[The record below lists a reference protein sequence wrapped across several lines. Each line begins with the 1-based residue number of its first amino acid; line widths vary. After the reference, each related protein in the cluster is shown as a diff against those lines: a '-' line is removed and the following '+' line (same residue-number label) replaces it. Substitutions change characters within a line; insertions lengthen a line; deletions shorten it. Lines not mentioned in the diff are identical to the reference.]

1 MRVTVVMNRKSDRAY
16 RNTGHKA
23 DRSCTKLQVSKAQ
36 LCLLVR
42 FNGPRRSMRRLNEI
56 EDNAL

>member
-1 MRVTVVMNRKSDRAY
+1 MSPTVHIVTQATKSFD
-16 RNTGHKA
+16 
-23 DRSCTKLQVSKAQ
+23 CVLKLQVRKTQ

-42 FNGPRRSMRRLNEI
+42 SNGPRRSMRRLNEI

>member
-1 MRVTVVMNRKSDRAY
+1 MSPTVHIVTQATKSF
-16 RNTGHKA
+16 G
-23 DRSCTKLQVSKAQ
+23 CVLKLQVRKTQ

-42 FNGPRRSMRRLNEI
+42 SNGPRRSMRRLNEI